1 VEVLDEAGSPYYYST
16 RTEGQQVE
24 LLHGVRLEGSL
35 DVPQMMALCREH
47 DIRLIVDA
55 AHPFAEELHRNLI
68 VATQNVGIPI
78 IRYDRI
84 YPPRAADLTWC
95 TDYQEAMNQLEA
107 GGIRRLLA
115 LTGVNN
121 IGTLRPYWSKAGN
134 ECWVRILNRQLSQ
147 RIARKTQFPEDH
159 LVYYEHDDTATLLQ
173 QLKPQAILTKE
184 SGVSGGFLEKVEAAR
199 QAGVKVLVIMRPE
212 YPPFTPEHPSSTPE
226 YLPSTPVPQAVRIVQ
241 VNGPHGLRRA
251 VEQLLPDFFPL
262 KSGLTTGTCATAAAV
277 AAATRLLKHE
287 TPAEVPVMLPDGET
301 IHVAVGYGPGYAYC
315 IKQAGDD
322 PDVTNGLEI
331 RAMVEK
337 SDTFV
342 EASDTFHILGGEGVG
357 RFTLPGFD
365 YPPGEAAI
373 NRVPRQM
380 IRQNLE
386 RLITPLSLREGLGVR
401 LSVPGGADIAR
412 RTFNPRLGI
421 EGGIS
426 IIGVSGI
433 VKPFSEE
440 AFIDSIRKCMQ
451 VAKASG
457 SSRVVINSG
466 AKSER
471 FLKARYPGLPQQCF
485 VQYGN
490 YIGET
495 LRMAHELQ
503 IPNVTLGV
511 MLGKAV
517 KLAEGQLDTHSRR
530 GTMNIGFVRQLLREA
545 GCDMD
550 ISHIT
555 LAREL
560 WEQIPQEKVGGFVK
574 VVIDHCRK
582 HCGPL
587 LPDGHLTLMLISDE
601 GEIYG

>member
-1 VEVLDEAGSPYYYST
+1 M
-16 RTEGQQVE
+16 E
-24 LLHGVRLEGSL
+24 LL
-35 DVPQMMALCREH
+35 
-47 DIRLIVDA
+47 
-55 AHPFAEELHRNLI
+55 
-68 VATQNVGIPI
+68 
-78 IRYDRI
+78 
-84 YPPRAADLTWC
+84 
-95 TDYQEAMNQLEA
+95 EAQD
-107 GGIRRLLA
+107 IRRLLA

-342 EASDTFHILGGEGVG
+342 EASDTFHILGGDAVGMSTVPEVIVARHCGIRVFGVSVITNRG
-357 RFTLPGFD
+357 ISDGVEIATHEEVQEVGNSVQPRMTL
-365 YPPGEAAI
+365 
-373 NRVPRQM
+373 
-380 IRQNLE
+380 
-386 RLITPLSLREGLGVR
+386 LIT
-401 LSVPGGADIAR
+401 
-412 RTFNPRLGI
+412 
-421 EGGIS
+421 
-426 IIGVSGI
+426 
-433 VKPFSEE
+433 
-440 AFIDSIRKCMQ
+440 Q
-451 VAKASG
+451 
-457 SSRVVINSG
+457 
-466 AKSER
+466 
-471 FLKARYPGLPQQCF
+471 
-485 VQYGN
+485 
-490 YIGET
+490 
-495 LRMAHELQ
+495 
-503 IPNVTLGV
+503 
-511 MLGKAV
+511 MLEKI
-517 KLAEGQLDTHSRR
+517 KL
-530 GTMNIGFVRQLLREA
+530 
-545 GCDMD
+545 
-550 ISHIT
+550 
-555 LAREL
+555 
-560 WEQIPQEKVGGFVK
+560 
-574 VVIDHCRK
+574 
-582 HCGPL
+582 
-587 LPDGHLTLMLISDE
+587 
-601 GEIYG
+601 